1 MDQDAFILWDDTR
14 RLVAREPGSGRRVAM
29 LGACIPVS
37 LTDDVLTVKTNSA
50 YAKRSLDLEI
60 DLLERVLSEAAFEPM
75 KLVIQVEREET
86 NPMFPTLITE
96 GVAQDAE
103 WFDGTSSQQTFTVV
117 GEREPAT
124 VIPFEASKTSISED
138 EFRAQLGED
147 VREPATARE
156 ASASVPEARRHK
168 NHLTRDVSDQDL
180 KLTFENFV
188 EGVENR
194 FALIAAKQVANGN
207 NAQYNPLFIYGES
220 GLGKTHLLM
229 SIKNYIA
236 QNDPT
241 RTCAYITATDFISDY
256 TSAMMGDRSIIEE
269 FTNDYRD
276 VDVLILDD
284 IQHLRQA
291 TSTVQFFFETFNYLV
306 SNGKQ
311 IVLAADEPPSLLGM
325 SERISSRMGSGYEIG
340 IQTPALEL
348 KRNLIGTFY
357 QRYKDEGLIG
367 YEGTIPAEV
376 LDVMAASAGDN
387 IRLIKSYVQ
396 NCLFLASELEKRGVT
411 ITDEDVRAKAREK
424 WPHGQRRV
432 SVEEI
437 QHNVE
442 QVMGISHADL
452 IGTKRTREIAQAR
465 HVAIWLCHQLTD
477 LTYAEIGAR
486 FGGRSHTTVMHSFD
500 YVNRLLADRT
510 DRTLIDTVQSLR
522 RKLES

>member
-1 MDQDAFILWDDTR
+1 MDQDALILWDDTR
-14 RLVAREPGSGRRVAM
+14 HLVAREAGSDRRVAM
-29 LGACIPVS
+29 LGACIPVA
-37 LTDDVLTVKTNSA
+37 LENDVLTVRTKSA
-50 YAKRSLDLEI
+50 YAKRNLDAELEDLE
-60 DLLERVLSEAAFEPM
+60 RSLSEAAFAPM
-75 KLVIQVEREET
+75 KLVIELERDET
-86 NPMFPTLITE
+86 HPMFPTLITE
-96 GVAQDAE
+96 GVAEDAE
-103 WFDGTSSQQTFTVV
+103 WFDGVGGEPTFTVM
-117 GEREPAT
+117 GEHEPAT
-124 VIPFEASKTSISED
+124 VIPFETSRTSISED

-147 VREPATARE
+147 ATGRGEAPRPMKSRSRAQARQ
-156 ASASVPEARRHK
+156 
-168 NHLTRDVSDQDL
+168 NHLTGEVSDQDL

-236 QNDPT
+236 KNDPS
-241 RTCAYITATDFISDY
+241 RTCAYITATDFINDY
-256 TSAMMGDRSIIEE
+256 TKAMTGDRSIIQE

-284 IQHLRQA
+284 IQHLRPA
-291 TSTVQFFFETFNYLV
+291 TNSVQFFFETFNHLV

-340 IQTPALEL
+340 IQIPALEL

-357 QRYKDEGLIG
+357 QRYKDEGLAG
-367 YEGTIPAEV
+367 YEGTIPPEV

-396 NCLFLASELEKRGVT
+396 QCLFLASDLEKRGVI

-442 QVMGISHADL
+442 QVMNVSHADL
-452 IGTKRTREIAQAR
+452 IGTKRTREIAQSR

-500 YVNRLLADRT
+500 YVNKLLAERT
-510 DRTLIDTVQSLR
+510 DRTLIDTIQGLR
-522 RKLES
+522 RKLEA

>member
-14 RLVAREPGSGRRVAM
+14 RLIAREPSSGRRVAM
-29 LGACIPVS
+29 LGACTPVS
-37 LTDDVLTVKTNSA
+37 LEDDVLTVKTTSA
-50 YAKRSLDLEI
+50 YAKRSLDAEI
-60 DLLERVLSEAAFEPM
+60 DIIEGALSEAAFGPM
-75 KLVIQVEREET
+75 KLVIEIDRDELR
-86 NPMFPTLITE
+86 PIFPTLITE

-103 WFDGTSSQQTFTVV
+103 WFDGTGTTPPFTVV

-147 VREPATARE
+147 ARE
-156 ASASVPEARRHK
+156 SAKHQEQRVQEPSDKSRQ
-168 NHLTRDVSDQDL
+168 NHLTSEVSDQDL

-188 EGVENR
+188 EGAENR
-194 FALIAAKQVANGN
+194 IALIAAKQVANGN
-207 NAQYNPLFIYGES
+207 NSQYNPLFIYGES

-236 QNDPT
+236 KNDPS
-241 RTCAYITATDFISDY
+241 RTCAYITATDFINDY
-256 TSAMMGDRSIIEE
+256 TKAMMGDRSIIEE

-276 VDVLILDD
+276 VDVLIIDD
-284 IQHLRQA
+284 IQHLKNA
-291 TSTVQFFFETFNYLV
+291 TNTVQFFFETFNYLV

-311 IVLAADEPPSLLGM
+311 IVLAADEPPAMLGM
-325 SERISSRMGSGYEIG
+325 SERITSRMGSGYE
-340 IQTPALEL
+340 TPIKAPELEL
-348 KRNLIGTFY
+348 KRNLIATFY
-357 QRYKDEGLIG
+357 QRYKEEALPG
-367 YEGTIPAEV
+367 YEGTIPTPV

-396 NCLFLASELEKRGVT
+396 NCLFLATAVEKVGAT

-432 SVEEI
+432 TVEEI

-442 QVMGISHADL
+442 QVMNVSHADL

-500 YVNRLLADRT
+500 YVNKLLSDRT
-510 DRTLIDTVQSLR
+510 DRALIDTIQNLH
-522 RKLES
+522 RKLEM